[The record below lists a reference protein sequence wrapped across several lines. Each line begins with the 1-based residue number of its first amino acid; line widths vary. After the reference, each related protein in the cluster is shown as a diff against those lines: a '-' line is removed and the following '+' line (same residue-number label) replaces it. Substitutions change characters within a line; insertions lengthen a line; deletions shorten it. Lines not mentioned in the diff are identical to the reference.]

1 MADILRLIKD
11 NDRIDYA
18 QAYAYQ
24 TSFKGSKLF
33 PAKKVENIKVRV
45 AQLVEG
51 GALPVAAKVHS
62 FDSEARIGDRPDFEI
77 VSYEQMLIKEKINQ
91 SERVIEYLGHNAS
104 DNAVKDY
111 VYNDFDNMMSRVL
124 TRAEVANM
132 ELLSTGKV
140 TVNENNVKFEVDY
153 KLPANNKITLGNW
166 ASPSHDIIG
175 DLNTVVDTA
184 SAKGVM
190 LVRAFTTS
198 DVVKYMLAN
207 EGIMAK
213 WENKPSILSKTALL
227 AWVKENFGIEF
238 VLVDEVYKD
247 SASAS
252 ATRKFFKPNTITFV
266 NTLGAIG
273 EGLYGVTPEE
283 LELNDGKYEF
293 REKMLVALTQ
303 WKGTDPV
310 AVWTKATALYVP
322 VVKDIGGMFIG
333 TIAG

>member
-1 MADILRLIKD
+1 MADILKLIKD
-11 NDRIDYA
+11 GDRIDYA
-18 QAYAYQ
+18 QSYNYA

-33 PAKKVENIKVRV
+33 PAKKVENIKVRI

-51 GALPVAAKVHS
+51 GNLPVAAKVHA

-91 SERVIEYLGHNAS
+91 SERIIKYLGHKAT
-104 DNAVKDY
+104 DNEVKSF
-111 VYNDFDNMMSRVL
+111 VYDDFKNMMSRVL

-153 KLPANNKITLGNW
+153 KLPANNRVSFGAW
-166 ASPSHDIIG
+166 ATPSHDIIG
-175 DLNTVVDTA
+175 DLNTIVDTA
-184 SAKGVM
+184 SAKGVT

-213 WENKPSILSKTALL
+213 WENKPSILSKNALIG
-227 AWVKENFGIEF
+227 WVKENFGIEF

-247 SASAS
+247 SATGS
-252 ATRKFFKPNTITFV
+252 ATHKFFKPNTITFV
-266 NTLGAIG
+266 NTLGSIG
-273 EGLYGVTPEE
+273 EGIYGVTPEE

-293 REKMLVALTQ
+293 REEMLVALTQ
-303 WKGTDPV
+303 WKDTDPV
-310 AVWTKATALYVP
+310 AVWTKASTLYVP
-322 VVKDIGGMFIG
+322 VIKDIGSMFIG